1 LLATIL
7 ALEAVLLTSCVLIR
21 QSTIDQTLE
30 RRDHL
35 ELQINLLAEKEA
47 TRSLRILQRIAKRLD
62 IDNDEDCAPDEL
74 ARETSVDEIARDLRE
89 REKSEKQHDESEG
102 GSAKPAAR

>member
-1 LLATIL
+1 
-7 ALEAVLLTSCVLIR
+7 VLIR

-62 IDNDEDCAPDEL
+62 LDNDEDGAPDEL

-102 GSAKPAAR
+102 GSTKPAAR

>member
-1 LLATIL
+1 
-7 ALEAVLLTSCVLIR
+7 
-21 QSTIDQTLE
+21 
-30 RRDHL
+30 
-35 ELQINLLAEKEA
+35 
-47 TRSLRILQRIAKRLD
+47 LRILQRIAKRLD
-62 IDNDEDCAPDEL
+62 LDNDEDCAPDEL